1 MHPIFLIQEGT
12 WFCIY
17 ACRHTQTCETVFQI
31 QESKRLQTLRIRTF
45 LNHKPELVGFR
56 NSTGLC
62 TLPTGTEFCLCGL
75 TSRPRPLAEAPAIT
89 KVWPKLRR
97 DSCALTG
104 TSHWGRPRFEALL
117 RAASQNASPSD
128 RKLLTIRRVNM
139 HAWATFRGNC
149 CLDAP
154 EHLGFLGFRLL
165 TRPQGLEGQGLV
177 GWQETGPGQPFL
189 SGSEGEGK
197 RGELGDKTA
206 EGKRKSLF

>member
-1 MHPIFLIQEGT
+1 MHADTHRPVKQ
-12 WFCIY
+12 
-17 ACRHTQTCETVFQI
+17 FQI

-62 TLPTGTEFCLCGL
+62 PLPTGTEFCLCSL

-89 KVWPKLRR
+89 KVWPK
-97 DSCALTG
+97 
-104 TSHWGRPRFEALL
+104 PRFEALL

-128 RKLLTIRRVNM
+128 CKLLTIRSVNM

-177 GWQETGPGQPFL
+177 GWQETGPGRPFL
-189 SGSEGEGK
+189 SGSEGEGR
-197 RGELGDKTA
+197 RGELRDKTA